1 MPTSRQASKVSVLL
15 WRSSKL
21 KRKVVSTLGGEA
33 LAFSQCVAEV
43 EWLQIMYRDITRG
56 DVTTEDWTR
65 FTSPFLGVLRQG
77 CSLEARQPQCQGTD
91 AKSLYDALY
100 KQCPTSRQDRRTAI
114 DVAIIVGAIKKANAT
129 LRWMPHQRMIADALT
144 KDDLA
149 KTNGAFQE
157 LLKSST
163 LRIADEK
170 EELKKRKLH
179 PDRRRRSQAASLRT
193 IRKSSAQ
200 HKVGE
205 TDE

>member
-1 MPTSRQASKVSVLL
+1 
-15 WRSSKL
+15 
-21 KRKVVSTLGGEA
+21 
-33 LAFSQCVAEV
+33 
-43 EWLQIMYRDITRG
+43 
-56 DVTTEDWTR
+56 
-65 FTSPFLGVLRQG
+65 
-77 CSLEARQPQCQGTD
+77 
-91 AKSLYDALY
+91 
-100 KQCPTSRQDRRTAI
+100 
-114 DVAIIVGAIKKANAT
+114 
-129 LRWMPHQRMIADALT
+129 MIADALT

-170 EELKKRKLH
+170 EELKERKLH

-193 IRKSSAQ
+193 IRTSSAQ